1 MGLDLKVTIFY
12 AGLNN
17 TICLVFA
24 AIGHSTISYVWR
36 HNSLF
41 LEAIRMK
48 NRSSGQN
55 VIKGKCGHFI
65 LIISAL
71 YETCL
76 NLIQI
81 QQEQIL
87 ISVFLI

>member
-12 AGLNN
+12 AGLNI

-24 AIGHSTISYVWR
+24 VIGHSTVPYVWQN
-36 HNSLF
+36 NSLF
-41 LEAIRMK
+41 SEATGMK
-48 NRSSGQN
+48 IRSSRQN

-65 LIISAL
+65 INITTL

-76 NLIQI
+76 NLIHI

-87 ISVFLI
+87 ISAFLI